1 MRWKTSFR
9 AGRGRRDGLGDARG
23 EHSLHIRQDDPTVPD
38 LVTDDDDNIDDGPD
52 TDTEDDDDAASPT
65 GAPPPPPP
73 PPNAPPSP
81 TRSIPTLTP
90 IFHTSAP
97 FTTSTTGR
105 GVKTIPPPQDETFS
119 TVTTSSSRKSAAT
132 STSVGITTATTI
144 GAGLIASATGTGQT
158 SALSVMR
165 PEESD
170 PPLVGSPSSRSG
182 LSAGAKAGIAIGV
195 ISAVALLATLAFVLF
210 KRRARRDNN
219 SAPAMPPDHNHNHN
233 HNQPGGTRTQ
243 SQIIA
248 DMVASANAMQ
258 NGGIPS
264 PYHPD
269 EKSPISPLAGGEQPQ
284 IRTSIASWLRRHHPL
299 NLNPQDGRASTA
311 SASKTP
317 SLASVPKTPTTG
329 SPRTTTISLDSPE
342 RKSKPADKDK
352 GKFISVWSNST
363 PSTAS
368 EGNRNTVS
376 SSESGDGGGTA
387 ILSMYGKGF
396 DSIRGTWVLPPR
408 PRDSVTPSQ
417 SVSQRGSRVG

>member
-9 AGRGRRDGLGDARG
+9 AGRGRRDGLGDARR
-23 EHSLHIRQDDPTVPD
+23 EHSLHIRQDDPTSPD
-38 LVTDDDDNIDDGPD
+38 PDTDDDDLDDGPD

-73 PPNAPPSP
+73 PPPNGPPSS
-81 TRSIPTLTP
+81 TRSIQTLTP

-97 FTTSTTGR
+97 FTTTTPGR

-119 TVTTSSSRKSAAT
+119 TVTTSSSRQAT
-132 STSVGITTATTI
+132 ATSVGITTATTI
-144 GAGLIASATGTGQT
+144 GAGIISSATGTGQT

-165 PEESD
+165 PEESGT
-170 PPLVGSPSSRSG
+170 PLVGSPSSRSG

-195 ISAVALLATLAFVLF
+195 IAAVALLATMAFLLF
-210 KRRARRDNN
+210 KRRSRRDRNN
-219 SAPAMPPDHNHNHN
+219 APPMPNHSHNLNP
-233 HNQPGGTRTQ
+233 PGGTRTQ

-248 DMVASANAMQ
+248 DMMASANAMQ

-264 PYHPD
+264 PYRPD

-311 SASKTP
+311 ASASKIA
-317 SLASVPKTPTTG
+317 SLASLPKTPTTG
-329 SPRTTTISLDSPE
+329 SSRTTTISLDSPE
-342 RKSKPADKDK
+342 RKPKTADKDK

-376 SSESGDGGGTA
+376 DEGRETA

-396 DSIRGTWVLPPR
+396 DSIRGTWVIPPR